1 MLLWL
6 YLWGGYHF
14 GGIRHY
20 ILKWKLQNVSSNWD
34 QLIILIKMIINTYFE
49 YFIGLFTYNKEPIG
63 CKECNEMSH
72 FLFTYQNT
80 LFVCSLGPSPFIV
93 FVRIY
98 ISHLYFF
105 YQKVRHTI
113 VILI

>member
-1 MLLWL
+1 
-6 YLWGGYHF
+6 
-14 GGIRHY
+14 
-20 ILKWKLQNVSSNWD
+20 
-34 QLIILIKMIINTYFE
+34 MIINTYFE

-80 LFVCSLGPSPFIV
+80 LSVCSLGPSPFIV

-98 ISHLYFF
+98 INHLYFF
-105 YQKVRHTI
+105 NQKVRYTI
-113 VILI
+113 VVLM